1 MVREFK
7 LLNESGQSF
16 SLMDIENAVLLTD
29 PSGLGYAYETE
40 YERVGTSFIA
50 NARNIA
56 QGQIGGTVNSLNYDN
71 LRKLGNFIEK
81 AESLRFSYKVPYTT
95 GPREFFKDVNIVSLE
110 KTEIQP
116 NGVLSQ
122 AIVFDCLSLW
132 YEENQTVYDASGEDE
147 MRWDFTW
154 DARYISFDTRSLIY
168 DNQGHIPAPISVEIS
183 GEVIK
188 PKIEVIVDNE
198 VVASIEVPVDIGQ
211 YEKFQYSSET
221 ENLYIRKVLADGTY
235 ENLFTKAYIN
245 INNNNIFRLPL
256 GASEIRL
263 TANEGEDE
271 IPSAKVTIYPQYKV
285 V

>member
-7 LLNESGQSF
+7 LLNESGQGF
-16 SLMDIENAVLLTD
+16 SLMDIENSVLLTE
-29 PSGLGYAYETE
+29 PSGLGYSYETE

-50 NARNIA
+50 NIRNIA

-81 AESLRFSYKVPYTT
+81 AKTLRFSYKVPYDS
-95 GPREFFKDVNIVSLE
+95 GSREFFKDINIVSLE

-132 YEENQTVYDASGEDE
+132 YEENKTVYDASGEDE

-168 DNQGHIPAPISVEIS
+168 DNQGHIPAPIQVEIN
-183 GEVIK
+183 GPVTK
-188 PKIEVIVDNE
+188 PKIEVLVGGE
-198 VVASIEVPVDIGQ
+198 VVASIEVPVTIAQ
-211 YEKFQYSSET
+211 YETFQYSSET
-221 ENLYIRKVLADGTY
+221 GNLYIRKELADGTFQ
-235 ENLFTKAYIN
+235 NLFTKTYIN
-245 INNNNIFRLPL
+245 LNNDNIFKLPL

>member
-1 MVREFK
+1 
-7 LLNESGQSF
+7 
-16 SLMDIENAVLLTD
+16 
-29 PSGLGYAYETE
+29 
-40 YERVGTSFIA
+40 
-50 NARNIA
+50 
-56 QGQIGGTVNSLNYDN
+56 
-71 LRKLGNFIEK
+71 
-81 AESLRFSYKVPYTT
+81 
-95 GPREFFKDVNIVSLE
+95 
-110 KTEIQP
+110 
-116 NGVLSQ
+116 
-122 AIVFDCLSLW
+122 
-132 YEENQTVYDASGEDE
+132 
-147 MRWDFTW
+147 MRWNFTW

-188 PKIEVIVDNE
+188 PKIEVLVDNE

-221 ENLYIRKVLADGTY
+221 GNLYIRKVLADGTY

>member
-1 MVREFK
+1 M
-7 LLNESGQSF
+7 LN
-16 SLMDIENAVLLTD
+16 
-29 PSGLGYAYETE
+29 
-40 YERVGTSFIA
+40 
-50 NARNIA
+50 
-56 QGQIGGTVNSLNYDN
+56 GQIGGTINSLNYDN
-71 LRKLGNFIEK
+71 LRSLGNFIETSK
-81 AESLRFSYKVPYTT
+81 TLRFSYKVPYES
-95 GPREFFKDVNIVSLE
+95 GSREFFKNVNIVSLE

-132 YEENQTVYDASGEDE
+132 YEENETVYDASGEDE
-147 MRWDFTW
+147 MRWDFKW

-168 DNQGHIPAPISVEIS
+168 NNQGHIPAPISIEIN
-183 GEVIK
+183 GEITK
-188 PKIEVIVDNE
+188 PKIEIIVDGD
-198 VVASIEVPVDIGQ
+198 VVASIEVPISLTQ

-221 ENLYIRKVLADGTY
+221 GNLYIRKQLADGTY
-235 ENLFTKAYIN
+235 QNLFTKTYIN

-271 IPSAKVTIYPQYKV
+271 IPAAKVTIYPQYKV